1 MKETKP
7 LTLKRLKKMYKM
19 AQELQPQPPSKMI
32 VYDGWL
38 LNLKFPFVH
47 RIKKV
52 YFKWNTY

>member
-52 YFKWNTY
+52 YFK